1 LPEALAASWR
11 EVVETGVTALRRAGV
26 ENPRLDSQLLL
37 AEAAGVSRERLFMED
52 AVIDGATVRR
62 FMELIGR
69 REGREPIAYI
79 LGRKGFRRLTLA
91 VDRRV
96 LIPRPETELLV
107 EVGLSLPR
115 GARVVDVGTGSGAV
129 ALALKDE
136 RPDLEV
142 WGTDVSAAALEVA
155 RANAARLRL
164 DVRWEQAD
172 LLGDLTA
179 LGRAAEQFDA
189 VLANLPYIEVG
200 AELEPE
206 ITEYEPA
213 AALFAGVDGLEAIRR
228 LIPQLGEASVV
239 ALEVAFDQAAAAGE
253 LLHGAGWRRLEVLRD
268 LGGHERVVVARR

>member
-1 LPEALAASWR
+1 LPETLAASWR
-11 EVVETGVTALRRAGV
+11 EVVAAGETALRRAGV

-37 AEAAGVSRERLFMED
+37 AEAAGVSRERLFIED
-52 AVIDGATVRR
+52 AVIEGATVRR

-69 REGREPIAYI
+69 REAREPIAYI
-79 LGRKGFRRLTLA
+79 LGRKDFRRLTLV

-107 EVGLSLPR
+107 EVAHSLPR

-142 WGTDVSAAALEVA
+142 WGTDVSAEALEVA
-155 RANAARLRL
+155 RSNAARLGL

-172 LLGDLTA
+172 LLGDLAT
-179 LGRAAEQFDA
+179 LGRAEERFDA
-189 VLANLPYIEVG
+189 VLANLPYVEVG

-206 ITEYEPA
+206 ITQYEPA
-213 AALFAGVDGLEAIRR
+213 AALFAGVDGLEVIRR
-228 LIPQLGEASVV
+228 LIPQLGETPVV
-239 ALEVAFDQAAAAGE
+239 ALEVAFDQAPAVGE
-253 LLHGAGWRRLEVLRD
+253 LLHTGGWRRLEVLRD
-268 LGGHERVVVARR
+268 LGGHERVVLARR